1 MPSFLL
7 YVHASCWM
15 LDLAASQECSHT
27 FSLLLLVIDAL
38 EKMRSALEM
47 VGLILVGVDGD
58 EGWTGNAVSAAVSV
72 E

>member
-1 MPSFLL
+1 MFMLHAGCWTWQHPKS
-7 YVHASCWM
+7 VHPKSV
-15 LDLAASQECSHT
+15 HT

-58 EGWTGNAVSAAVSV
+58 EGWSGNAVSAAVSV